1 MSGIRRANATVLF
14 LVSITGRLLAQQ
26 PLPWHDPSP
35 HSIQFVNVDDNV
47 KLEVLD
53 WGGSGRPVVLLA
65 GLGNTA
71 HVFDEFAPKLVPEYH
86 VYGITR
92 RGYGASSAPASGYS
106 ADRLADDVIA
116 VLDALKINRPVLVG
130 HSIAGDEMS
139 SVGTR
144 HPERVA
150 GLVYLDA
157 GYSNSFYDRS
167 LGNVNID
174 SRELQEKLEQMRAA
188 STPQEHRKLVE
199 ELVEQDLPGME
210 AELRELLK
218 FLQAEPAHPVSP
230 PTPSADDLASF
241 PAYQAFTKRVQ
252 GVAYP
257 EAELR
262 QMNESRPDGGVGKHQ
277 DKSSIR
283 SAIEAGEQRYTEIR
297 APVLAFFAN
306 PRDRAPYA
314 YNTPAE
320 RADFEALQA
329 ASIEAQ
335 VKAFERGVPSARV
348 VRVANA
354 NHYVFLSNE
363 ADVLREMRAFLA
375 GLQ

>member
-1 MSGIRRANATVLF
+1 MSGIRRTSAAVLF

-53 WGGSGRPVVLLA
+53 WGGSGRPLVLLA

-71 HVFDEFAPKLVPEYH
+71 HVFDEFAPKLISEYH

-106 ADRLADDVIA
+106 ADRRGDDDIA

-174 SRELQEKLEQMRAA
+174 SRELQKKLEQMRAA

-199 ELVEQDLPGME
+199 ELVELDLPGME

-306 PRDRAPYA
+306 PRNPAPFA
-314 YNTPAE
+314 YNTPGE
-320 RADFEALQA
+320 RAAFEELQTA
-329 ASIEAQ
+329 EIEAQ
-335 VKAFERGVPSARV
+335 AIAFESGVPSARV
-348 VRVANA
+348 VRLPHA

-375 GLQ
+375 GLH